1 MKQSFV
7 QKRPYVA
14 AVLAGVLCTFMTAL
28 GMGASQIG
36 GLEGDAIYGG
46 VTVSLLISIII
57 GLIIMKRTG
66 FTLAG
71 FGFTKNEKGT
81 ANRIGWYIPLV
92 VIEILPVAFYGFDSS
107 ITGMQ
112 LVILACFT
120 IAVGFNE
127 EIYFRGLILK
137 FLEQKG
143 AKKAIIGS
151 SVIFGVLHLINA
163 LNGKDTLYLILQMA
177 FAFLVGFVLAEIVMI
192 TKSLW
197 VPIIWHASHDFISG
211 VTGDTLDVT
220 ALILLGIQVAIL
232 IVYAVYM
239 WKISNAEEA

>member
-7 QKRPYVA
+7 QKQPYVA
-14 AVLAGVLCTFMTAL
+14 AVLTGVLCTFMTGL
-28 GMGASQIG
+28 GMAVSQIA
-36 GLEGDAIYGG
+36 GLEGDAIYAGA
-46 VTVSLLISIII
+46 TVSLLVSVII

-71 FGFTKNEKGT
+71 FGFTGNKKGT
-81 ANRIGWYIPLV
+81 TNKIGWYIPLV

-107 ITGMQ
+107 ITGVQ

-143 AKKAIIGS
+143 SKRAIIVS

-163 LNGKDTLYLILQMA
+163 LNGKNTLYLILQML
-177 FAFLVGFVLAEIVMI
+177 FAFLVGFVLAEIVTI

-211 VTGDTLDVT
+211 VTGDSLDVK

-232 IVYAVYM
+232 IVYTVYM
-239 WKISNAEEA
+239 WKISSIEEA

>member
-7 QKRPYVA
+7 QKRPYAA

-28 GMGASQIG
+28 GMAVSQIA
-36 GLEGDAIYGG
+36 GLEGDAIYAGA
-46 VTVSLLISIII
+46 TVSLLISVII

-71 FGFTKNEKGT
+71 FGFSRNEKGT
-81 ANRIGWYIPLV
+81 ANKIGWYIPLV
-92 VIEILPVAFYGFDSS
+92 VIEILPVALYGFDSS
-107 ITGMQ
+107 LTGVQ

-120 IAVGFNE
+120 ISVGFNE
-127 EIYFRGLILK
+127 EIYFRGFILK

-143 AKKAIIGS
+143 SKKAIIGS

-163 LNGKDTLYLILQMA
+163 LNGKNTFYLILQMS
-177 FAFLVGFVLAEIVMI
+177 FAFLVGLVLAEIVTI

-211 VTGDTLDVT
+211 VTGDALDVK

-239 WKISNAEEA
+239 WKISTAKEA

>member
-1 MKQSFV
+1 MNQSFV

-28 GMGASQIG
+28 GMAVSQIA
-36 GLEGDAIYGG
+36 GLEGDAIYAG
-46 VTVSLLISIII
+46 VTVSLLISVII
-57 GLIIMKRTG
+57 GLIIMKKNG

-71 FGFTKNEKGT
+71 FGFSGNEKGT
-81 ANRIGWYIPLV
+81 TNKIVWYIPLV
-92 VIEILPVAFYGFDSS
+92 VIEILPFAFYGFDSS
-107 ITGMQ
+107 VTGVQ

-143 AKKAIIGS
+143 SKIAIIGS

-163 LNGKDTLYLILQMA
+163 LNDKNTLYLILQML
-177 FAFLVGFVLAEIVMI
+177 FAFLVGLVLAEIVTI

-197 VPIIWHASHDFISG
+197 VPIIWHVSHDFISG
-211 VTGDTLDVT
+211 VTGDSLDVK

-239 WKISNAEEA
+239 WKTSNTEET